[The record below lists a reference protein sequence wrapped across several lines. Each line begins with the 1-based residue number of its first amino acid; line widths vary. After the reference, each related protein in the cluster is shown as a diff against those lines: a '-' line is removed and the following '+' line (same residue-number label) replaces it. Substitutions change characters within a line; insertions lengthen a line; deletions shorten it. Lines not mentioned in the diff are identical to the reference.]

1 MLRLEFQSGTLVLVD
16 EGAARPDAPLPAG
29 LEEFCRYDRRVQM
42 WRAAAGDYNAIV
54 TALYRAKV
62 EYHDHARA
70 YGTLSLV
77 FSGNGRTMR
86 DYQREALAAWEES
99 RRRGVVVL
107 PTGSGKSF
115 FAQNAIARADR
126 STLVVVPTLD
136 LLAQWVLQL
145 KSAFHT
151 EIGAIGGGEREIR
164 PITVTTYDSALLQLD
179 QLGNRF
185 GLLVVDECHHLPGP
199 MYSQI
204 ARLAIAPWRLGL
216 TATPERP
223 DGLDQQ
229 YPALLGPICY
239 RKEIT
244 DLSGDAVL
252 ARYETYTIDTE
263 LDPDEQEDYTRYHTR
278 YIDFLHRNRIS
289 LGTPAGW
296 GNFLRA
302 CSRQPDG
309 RDALNAYLAQRRIAR
324 SSRAKLRQL
333 WQLLDAHRHDRILVF
348 TADNATAYQIG
359 NLFAL
364 PVLTHHTGTAERCR
378 FLEAFRNGE
387 YPVLVTSKV
396 LNEGVDVPAANIGI
410 VISGSGSVRE
420 HVQRL
425 GRILRPQP
433 GKTAILYELVSL
445 GTSET
450 YVSERRRQ
458 NAAYNA

>member
-1 MLRLEFQSGTLVLVD
+1 MALHSAAIPYDDQARRYAALQLHRQSLF
-16 EGAARPDAPLPAG
+16 PP
-29 LEEFCRYDRRVQM
+29 
-42 WRAAAGDYNAIV
+42 
-54 TALYRAKV
+54 
-62 EYHDHARA
+62 
-70 YGTLSLV
+70 
-77 FSGNGRTMR
+77 R
-86 DYQREALAAWEES
+86 DYQRQAIDAWNKA
-99 RRRGVVVL
+99 RRRGVIVL
-107 PTGSGKSF
+107 PTGTGKSF
-115 FAQNAIARADR
+115 VAQMAMELSNR
-126 STLVVVPTLD
+126 STLVVVPTID
-136 LLAQWVLQL
+136 LMEQWASQL
-145 KSAFHT
+145 KKAF
-151 EIGAIGGGEREIR
+151 GLPVGLLGGGSKDVQDL
-164 PITVTTYDSALLQLD
+164 TVSTYDSAVLMMESIGD
-179 QLGNRF
+179 RF

-216 TATPERP
+216 TATPERN

-229 YPALLGPICY
+229 YPTLLGPICY

-359 NLFAL
+359 SLFAL
-364 PVLTHHTGTAERCR
+364 PVLTHHTGTAARCR